1 MSATTNN
8 TKNSIFSAKNSV
20 FSKKEQTKNNFINQL
35 PKFVAFFFFI
45 SIFFSFLMEQNF
57 KQLDQ
62 QALAQTPQISAIS
75 EFVEPEEIG
84 KGKDTSLELK
94 EIETPKEKQKKLFTQ
109 WANRINQFSLEIGSP
124 LKDNYGLVFVE
135 IGLKYNIHPYA
146 LVAIAFADT
155 TLGKNL
161 TTPFNLG
168 NVGNTD
174 SCPNCVGFKSWEE
187 GIEAI
192 AKTLSGRL
200 LNKATKLCHLSP
212 GGWKSCP
219 EGRTIN
225 QGRYYASSPTNWNR
239 NAIWAE
245 SWLHGT
251 SWTTDHTFIL
261 SDYLS
266 KE

>member
-1 MSATTNN
+1 MSVTNGN
-8 TKNSIFSAKNSV
+8 PKKSV
-20 FSKKEQTKNNFINQL
+20 FSKIQQTKTNLVNEL
-35 PKFVAFFFFI
+35 PKFVAFFFFL
-45 SIFFSFLMEQNF
+45 SVFFAFLMEQNF
-57 KQLDQ
+57 QQLDQ
-62 QALAQTPQISAIS
+62 QTLAQTPQILAIS
-75 EFVEPEEIG
+75 EFSEPEKI
-84 KGKDTSLELK
+84 SLELK
-94 EIETPKEKQKKLFTQ
+94 EIEPPKELKEKQLQDKKTELFLQ

-124 LKDNYGLVFVE
+124 LKDRYGMVFVE
-135 IGLKYNIHPYA
+135 IGVKYNIHPYA
-146 LVAIAFADT
+146 LVAIAFADS

-174 SCPNCVGFKSWEE
+174 SCPNCVSFKSWEE

-192 AKTLSGRL
+192 ARTLTGRL

-212 GGWKSCP
+212 GGWQHCP

-261 SDYLS
+261 SDYLP

>member
-1 MSATTNN
+1 MSVTTSNPKK
-8 TKNSIFSAKNSV
+8 TV
-20 FSKKEQTKNNFINQL
+20 FSKIEQTKTNLVNGL

-45 SIFFSFLMEQNF
+45 SVFFSFLMEQNF
-57 KQLDQ
+57 DQLNR
-62 QALAQTPQISAIS
+62 QALEQTPQILAIS
-75 EFVEPEEIG
+75 EFSEPEKI
-84 KGKDTSLELK
+84 SLELK
-94 EIETPKEKQKKLFTQ
+94 EIELPKEQKEKQLLDKKTELFRQ

-124 LKDNYGLVFVE
+124 LRDQYGLVFVE
-135 IGLKYNIHPYA
+135 IGVKYNIHPYA
-146 LVAIAFADT
+146 LVAIAFADS

-174 SCPNCVGFKSWEE
+174 SCPNCVSFKSWEE

-192 AKTLSGRL
+192 ARALTGRL

-212 GGWKSCP
+212 GGWQHCP

-251 SWTTDHTFIL
+251 SWTTDHTFVL
-261 SDYLS
+261 SDYLP